1 MRTDWSFS
9 GDQDT
14 LQSQSQSRDE
24 LVKSTN
30 RLYKARKRH
39 SAVKMNEVTL
49 SELERFEEA
58 DILRKHDQI
67 QCDSDDSDAT
77 VLMAD
82 TPPEGLPRSN
92 ESDLGDDEHKDALE
106 FDDSATAAT
115 DHIDDSAKALE
126 EVLKQVACG
135 TEPSLQQHTPIA
147 RSKQSDDLLQHT
159 QRRKRP
165 RLKTPS
171 QSDPYFSKRISGG
184 SSFSP
189 LNS

>member
-1 MRTDWSFS
+1 
-9 GDQDT
+9 
-14 LQSQSQSRDE
+14 
-24 LVKSTN
+24 
-30 RLYKARKRH
+30 
-39 SAVKMNEVTL
+39 MNEVTL

-58 DILRKHDQI
+58 DIFQSHWKHDQI
-67 QCDSDDSDAT
+67 QYDSDDSDAT

-92 ESDLGDDEHKDALE
+92 ESDLGDKEHKDALE

-115 DHIDDSAKALE
+115 GHIDDSAKTLD

-147 RSKQSDDLLQHT
+147 HSKHSDDLLQHT

-171 QSDPYFSKRISGG
+171 QSDPYFSKRIPSG
-184 SSFSP
+184 SSFTFRRR
-189 LNS
+189 LDVVVEVLRTD